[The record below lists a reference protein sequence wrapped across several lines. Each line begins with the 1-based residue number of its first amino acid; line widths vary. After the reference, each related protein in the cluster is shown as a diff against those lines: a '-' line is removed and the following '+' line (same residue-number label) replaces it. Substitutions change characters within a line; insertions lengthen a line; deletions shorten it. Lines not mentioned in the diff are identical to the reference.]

1 LAVTPDRDGIGGVD
15 HELAAQKVGH
25 LWYHDP
31 HHVEPERDHH
41 IVRALDRV
49 TIVLRCR
56 ALDPPGRRFRLGGY
70 EDADRPGSAASLRTP
85 LRSRPVTASW
95 PRRVPA
101 PRRPAH
107 RRGGGRPDALPRP
120 VLGRRARSA
129 GGDRRGSH
137 AASRPY
143 PQGSR
148 KALS

>member
-1 LAVTPDRDGIGGVD
+1 QARHDLTSRLAVGKRSRHLAVTPDRDGIGGVD

-70 EDADRPGSAASLRTP
+70 EDAGSTRVSRLPGDAEAESATSL
-85 LRSRPVTASW
+85 V
-95 PRRVPA
+95 
-101 PRRPAH
+101 
-107 RRGGGRPDALPRP
+107 AL
-120 VLGRRARSA
+120 
-129 GGDRRGSH
+129 
-137 AASRPY
+137 
-143 PQGSR
+143 
-148 KALS
+148 